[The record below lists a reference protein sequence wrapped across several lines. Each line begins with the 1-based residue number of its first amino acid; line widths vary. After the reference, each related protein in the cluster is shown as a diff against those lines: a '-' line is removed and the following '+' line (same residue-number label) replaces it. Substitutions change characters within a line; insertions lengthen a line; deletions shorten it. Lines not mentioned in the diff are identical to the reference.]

1 MTAILPLSL
10 PTSSTQSQ
18 RKGRGEPLPCYLNV
32 FLSFFVAGSL
42 DCTLS
47 KVPSMS
53 KPCFIFYRVS
63 LSEIYPIFICL
74 NAYYLTLTE
83 CVFHEGMDFV
93 LVTAAI
99 PVPRTMPVI

>member
-1 MTAILPLSL
+1 MS
-10 PTSSTQSQ
+10 
-18 RKGRGEPLPCYLNV
+18 R
-32 FLSFFVAGSL
+32 L
-42 DCTLS
+42 DCIGT

-53 KPCFIFYRVS
+53 KPSFIFYRVS

-83 CVFHEGMDFV
+83 CAFHEEMDFV

-99 PVPRTMPVI
+99 VVPRTMPVIE